1 MVFKQKTSTHTEMD
15 RRTAQVAIIVAN
27 SCMFHMSYSVLLGS
41 LGRSLVFHT
50 QTWTDRQTNQKKT
63 MLAKSYMSDELPKAA
78 DITRQ
83 TLNVVQEL
91 RMLDLKLNGGQHTD
105 GPLQGCAVISSPC
118 CVAQNVL
125 QQCLV

>member
-1 MVFKQKTSTHTEMD
+1 
-15 RRTAQVAIIVAN
+15 
-27 SCMFHMSYSVLLGS
+27 
-41 LGRSLVFHT
+41 
-50 QTWTDRQTNQKKT
+50 
-63 MLAKSYMSDELPKAA
+63 MSDELPKAA

-83 TLNVVQEL
+83 TLYVVQEL

-105 GPLQGCAVISSPC
+105 GSLQGCAVISSPC